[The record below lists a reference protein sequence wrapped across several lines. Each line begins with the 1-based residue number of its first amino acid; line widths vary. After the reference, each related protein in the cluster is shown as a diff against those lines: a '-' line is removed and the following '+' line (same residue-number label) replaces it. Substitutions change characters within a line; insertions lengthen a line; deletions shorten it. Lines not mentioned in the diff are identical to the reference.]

1 MNKPLIV
8 IFSTVV
14 LDAIGSGLIFP
25 ILPRL
30 LQSVTGVSDIAPYVG
45 IVYSIFALMQF
56 AFMPVL
62 GVMSDRFGRRPV
74 LLVALA
80 GASVDYLLL
89 SFAPQLWMLIV
100 ARAIA
105 GLTSANMAVAIAY
118 ITDITPEAQRAR
130 RFGLLQAMFGIGF
143 IIGPV
148 LGGLLGDFWV
158 RAPFV
163 AAAVLN
169 GLNLALALFVLPES
183 RPGQRGAAFELR
195 SLNPFR
201 PLGWA
206 LNLKGL
212 LPLIGV
218 FFVFNFVGQMY
229 GTVWALWGQDA
240 FQWNGVMVGL
250 SLGAFGLFHAG
261 AQAFLPGPI
270 SKRLGERNTMYL
282 GMACECASLLV
293 IAFAGMTQGWVVF
306 ALMPVF
312 ALGGVGVP
320 ALQSLA
326 TQQADADRQ
335 GQLQGVLGS
344 VMSLASI
351 FAPLFFSLVYFT
363 VRGTWPGLI
372 WIVGIGVYLFAI
384 PLIWTVRTRPVA
396 PAPG

>member
-1 MNKPLIV
+1 
-8 IFSTVV
+8 
-14 LDAIGSGLIFP
+14 
-25 ILPRL
+25 
-30 LQSVTGVSDIAPYVG
+30 
-45 IVYSIFALMQF
+45 
-56 AFMPVL
+56 
-62 GVMSDRFGRRPV
+62 
-74 LLVALA
+74 
-80 GASVDYLLL
+80 
-89 SFAPQLWMLIV
+89 
-100 ARAIA
+100 
-105 GLTSANMAVAIAY
+105 
-118 ITDITPEAQRAR
+118 
-130 RFGLLQAMFGIGF
+130 
-143 IIGPV
+143 
-148 LGGLLGDFWV
+148 
-158 RAPFV
+158 
-163 AAAVLN
+163 
-169 GLNLALALFVLPES
+169 
-183 RPGQRGAAFELR
+183 
-195 SLNPFR
+195 
-201 PLGWA
+201 
-206 LNLKGL
+206 
-212 LPLIGV
+212 
-218 FFVFNFVGQMY
+218 
-229 GTVWALWGQDA
+229 
-240 FQWNGVMVGL
+240 VGL

-363 VRGTWPGLI
+363 VRSTWPGLI

>member
-1 MNKPLIV
+1 VNKPLII

>member
-80 GASVDYLLL
+80 GASVDYVLL

-183 RPGQRGAAFELR
+183 RPGQRGAAFEWR